1 MPLAYLGEALDL
13 MYPIITVPDEA
24 GDILEQLGTKPKFW
38 FSDANS
44 NRYLFKL
51 NRSEGEGATGE
62 DWSEK
67 VASELCELLG
77 LPHAQYEF
85 ATWKGQHGVASLSF
99 APSRGRLVA
108 GNEILVQLDKAY
120 PKERFY
126 SVRQHTL
133 RLVLAII
140 KQKAIQ
146 PPLGWKPIGDIESAL
161 DVFVGDL
168 LLDAW
173 ISNQDRHHENWGFIV
188 SPERTIHLAPT
199 FDHASS
205 LGWNERDS
213 IRLQRLATRDKRRGM
228 EQYLERALSAFFSS
242 PTSSKPMTTLDVFT
256 EAARLNLRAA
266 KAWLERLTEISE
278 NDLTKIFDQIPNDR
292 ISDAARR
299 FAMKMLELNQK
310 RLLELGV

>member
-1 MPLAYLGEALDL
+1 
-13 MYPIITVPDEA
+13 MYPIITVPDDA

-38 FSDANS
+38 FGDVSS

-51 NRSEGEGATGE
+51 NRSEGEDATGE

-67 VASELCELLG
+67 VVSELCELLG

-85 ATWKGQHGVASLSF
+85 AIWKSQHGVVSRRF
-99 APSRGRLVA
+99 APAGGRLVA

-126 SVRQHTL
+126 RVRQHTL

-146 PPLGWKPIGDIESAL
+146 TPLGWKPFGNIGSAL
-161 DVFVGDL
+161 DVFVGYL

-173 ISNQDRHHENWGFIV
+173 VANQDRHHENWGFIV

-213 IRLQRLATRDKRRGM
+213 TRLQRLATRDMRRGV
-228 EQYLERALSAFFSS
+228 EQYIEKALSAFFSS
-242 PTSSKPMTTLDVFT
+242 PTSSKPMTTLDVFS
-256 EAARLNLRAA
+256 EAARLNPRAG

-278 NDLTKIFDQIPNDR
+278 NDVTKIFDQIPNDR
-292 ISDAARR
+292 ISDTARR

-310 RLLELGV
+310 RLLKLAV

>member
-1 MPLAYLGEALDL
+1 

-51 NRSEGEGATGE
+51 NRNEGEGATGE

-77 LPHAQYEF
+77 LPHAQYDF
-85 ATWKGQHGVASLSF
+85 AIWKGQHGVATPSF
-99 APSRGRLVA
+99 APPGGRLVA
-108 GNEILVQLDKAY
+108 GNEILIQVDKAY

-126 SVRQHTL
+126 RVRQHTL
-133 RLVLAII
+133 RLVLAIVR
-140 KQKAIQ
+140 QKDIQ
-146 PPLGWKPIGDIESAL
+146 PPMGWMVFGKIESAL
-161 DVFVGDL
+161 DVFVGYL

-173 ISNQDRHHENWGFIV
+173 IANQDRHHENWGFIV
-188 SPERTIHLAPT
+188 SPARTIHLAPT

-205 LGWNERDS
+205 LGWNERDNT
-213 IRLQRLATRDKRRGM
+213 RLQRLATRDKRRGV
-228 EQYLERALSAFFSS
+228 EQYVERALSAFFSS
-242 PTSSKPMTTLDVFT
+242 STSSKPMTTLDVFS
-256 EAARLNLRAA
+256 EAARLNRRAA
-266 KAWLERLTEISE
+266 KAWLERLTQISD
-278 NDLTKIFDQIPNDR
+278 NDVRNIFDQIPKDR

-310 RLLELGV
+310 RLLNLGV